1 MFTTRNLD
9 SGRHES
15 GHQDSGHQDSG
26 HHAPVRSRWRGRVL
40 TALGIVALAA
50 GLAACG
56 STSPKATSGSAP
68 AGGTTGAS
76 SIAIKNFAFAPDV
89 LTVKAGATVSVKNED
104 GVTHTLTSTTGKFS
118 TGDVA
123 SGQTVSFTA
132 PETPGTYA
140 YRCNIHQYMT
150 GTLVVRAG

>member
-1 MFTTRNLD
+1 M
-9 SGRHES
+9 
-15 GHQDSGHQDSG
+15 
-26 HHAPVRSRWRGRVL
+26 VL
-40 TALGIVALAA
+40 SIVALAA

-56 STSPKATSGSAP
+56 STGSTATTSSAP
-68 AGGTTGAS
+68 AGAGTGAS

-89 LTVKAGATVSVKNED
+89 LTVKPGTTISVKNED

-123 SGQTVSFTA
+123 SGRTVSFTA
-132 PETPGTYA
+132 PETPGRYP

-150 GTLVVRAG
+150 GVLVVRGS

>member
-1 MFTTRNLD
+1 M
-9 SGRHES
+9 
-15 GHQDSGHQDSG
+15 
-26 HHAPVRSRWRGRVL
+26 
-40 TALGIVALAA
+40 ALSIVALAV

-56 STSPKATSGSAP
+56 STGSKATSSSVP
-68 AGGTTGAS
+68 AGGSTGGS

-89 LTVKAGATVSVKNED
+89 LTVKPGTKVSVKNED

-123 SGQTVSFTA
+123 SGQRVSFTA
-132 PETPGTYA
+132 PETPGTYP